1 MPAELAWLFATRPV
15 FLYPE
20 LLPCASLDPALYC
33 PRRTAAFTAAED
45 WYIHKHKHVDH
56 MCVGAVDIDH
66 IRWCLQPPGSWSQEH
81 GGVS

>member
-1 MPAELAWLFATRPV
+1 MMFIEAFLHENISEIFVVLVHPTLPVFISSVRCFPVMPAELAWLFATRPV

-45 WYIHKHKHVDH
+45 W
-56 MCVGAVDIDH
+56 
-66 IRWCLQPPGSWSQEH
+66 
-81 GGVS
+81 